1 MNYAAT
7 PYELAV
13 YEETYKDFNQF
24 MKDLRE
30 ACVKGDTESKQLTE
44 KHAPEMAL
52 ALQKFDEW
60 EDIVDVLMDK
70 VLNVTNLE
78 PEECASILRMIFIYS
93 TFALS

>member
-1 MNYAAT
+1 MQIKQCDHSLQKITGNSIRNTKKKMMNYAAT

-30 ACVKGDTESKQLTE
+30 ACVKGDTESKQLIE

-60 EDIVDVLMDK
+60 EDISM
-70 VLNVTNLE
+70 
-78 PEECASILRMIFIYS
+78 F
-93 TFALS
+93 